1 MLSGFTF
8 GVPKLIGY
16 SVTLLRSWQ
25 AQLSNLPP
33 HRIDR
38 GRIHYGLSEKAG
50 AAGVA
55 FPISLTMV
63 QCRESMMQHEIM
75 LDCLICNYR
84 ICKESGSG
92 TNRTRI
98 SEVLLQMSLEA
109 SYLHQATLL
118 SQLGQAALTNILG
131 KHPRIPQ
138 VKLAEE
144 NDEYLVLVMHDAT
157 DHFGFQYWFKQAVG
171 SWGCGFRMP
180 GDGCQP
186 SIR

>member
-1 MLSGFTF
+1 MIFAS
-8 GVPKLIGY
+8 
-16 SVTLLRSWQ
+16 S
-25 AQLSNLPP
+25 
-33 HRIDR
+33 H
-38 GRIHYGLSEKAG
+38 
-50 AAGVA
+50 A
-55 FPISLTMV
+55 FKSTWTS
-63 QCRESMMQHEIM
+63 CA
-75 LDCLICNYR
+75 Y
-84 ICKESGSG
+84 
-92 TNRTRI
+92 
-98 SEVLLQMSLEA
+98 
-109 SYLHQATLL
+109 Y
-118 SQLGQAALTNILG
+118 ILG